1 MILLSILWVLLSGQ
15 FTLLLLGL
23 GLASVLLT
31 IFLASRMSV
40 IDHESYPIHISSKL
54 PAFFVYIMW
63 EILKANIDVTKRILN
78 LGGKTISPQL
88 VEIPVPQKTDLS
100 RVIYANAITL
110 TPGTV
115 SVQLDK
121 SRVLVHALSKEGAD
135 DLLSGKMAQAIPD
148 QVADK

>member
-78 LGGKTISPQL
+78 LGGKTISPQV